1 MALLPDVLNR
11 ITQFVFFAQRYR
23 YDHSVVFG
31 KEQKL
36 YKSLSDVAQTF
47 IE

>member
-1 MALLPDVLNR
+1 MFLIELRSLFSLLKD
-11 ITQFVFFAQRYR
+11 ID
-23 YDHSVVFG
+23 DHSVVFG